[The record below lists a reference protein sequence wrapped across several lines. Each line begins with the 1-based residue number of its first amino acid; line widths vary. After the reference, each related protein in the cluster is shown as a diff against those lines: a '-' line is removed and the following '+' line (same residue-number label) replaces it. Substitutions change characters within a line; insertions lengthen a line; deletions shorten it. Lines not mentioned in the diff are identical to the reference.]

1 MKLHCISLL
10 FCLFLS
16 IVHANSIRSPRKP
29 LSPIPRGLDHDLG
42 HRNSSSN
49 SNSHGN
55 HGKGNPCAG
64 NTPSD
69 RSVWCDYNI
78 DTDYSQI
85 APDTGV
91 TREYW
96 FEIKQVMLAPDGF
109 ERPVWTI
116 NGSVPGPT
124 IIADWGDWVVVHVTN
139 NLGAQRNGTTLHWHG
154 IRQNYTNQMDGV
166 PSITQCPI
174 TPGKTMTYK
183 WRAVQYGSTWYHAH
197 IGLLAWEGVYGGI
210 VINGP
215 ATANYDVDKGSL
227 FLGDWTHRTVDELYV
242 DQELNGPVTN
252 LSNGLI
258 NGTNVYQPLPTDPI
272 TGQRFTMKVNDGT
285 SYRLRLV
292 NPSIDTFYQFS
303 IDGHSLEVI
312 AMDLVPIVPFK
323 TDVINIAIGQRY
335 DVIVTANK
343 GHVAKS
349 FWMRAVPTS
358 PCSGNDMTDNIRG
371 IMHYGENAEIPTTIG
386 FPVSTGCNDMPIH
399 DLVPWVKQDVAAPFF
414 EDSVDVSLS
423 KNADNFFRWE
433 FNSSSLNI
441 SWEDPTLMSIYND
454 EMDFTNTSNVIELPG
469 KNQWV
474 YLLINTTLQVPHPI
488 HLHGHDFS
496 ILAQGTGV
504 FDGTLLTKNPPRRDT
519 AMLPGVG
526 WLFVAFQTDNPG
538 AWLMHCHI
546 GWHVNEGLALQF
558 IENYDEIRGLIDY
571 DSLEDTCSTWRKY
584 DANRDIVQ
592 EDSGV

>member
-1 MKLHCISLL
+1 MKLLCFPIL
-10 FCLFLS
+10 FCLFFVS
-16 IVHANSIRSPRKP
+16 IVHANSIRSPGKP
-29 LSPIPRGLDHDLG
+29 LSVIPRGLDNDLG
-42 HRNSSSN
+42 HKNSSS
-49 SNSHGN
+49 SSHGN

-64 NTPSD
+64 NTPND

-96 FEIKQVMLAPDGF
+96 LEIKQVMLAPDGF

-116 NGSVPGPT
+116 NGTVPGPT
-124 IIADWGDWVVVHVTN
+124 IIADWGDWVVIHVTN
-139 NLGAQRNGTTLHWHG
+139 NLGPQRNGTTLHWHG
-154 IRQNYTNQMDGV
+154 IRQNYTSEMDGV

-183 WRAVQYGSTWYHAH
+183 WRAEQYGSTWYHAH

-242 DQELNGPVTN
+242 DQEINGPAQN

-258 NGTNVYQPLPTDPI
+258 NGTNVYQPTPSDVS
-272 TGQRFTMKVNDGT
+272 TGHRFTMKVNQGT

-292 NPSIDTFYQFS
+292 SPSIDTFYQFS

-323 TDVINIAIGQRY
+323 TDVINIAMGQRY
-335 DVIVTANK
+335 DVIVTANQ
-343 GHVAKS
+343 GHIAES
-349 FWMRAVPTS
+349 FWMRAVPTF
-358 PCSGNDMTDNIRG
+358 PCSGNDMADNIRG
-371 IMHYGENAEIPTTIG
+371 IMHYGQNAEIPTTKG
-386 FPVSTGCNDMPIH
+386 FPVYIGCNDIPMK

-414 EDSVDVSLS
+414 EESLDVTFA
-423 KNADNFFRWE
+423 KNKDNYFRWE

-441 SWEDPTLMSIYND
+441 SWEDPTLLSIYND

-474 YLLINTTLQVPHPI
+474 YLLINTTLPVAHPI

-496 ILAQGTGV
+496 ILGQGIGV
-504 FDGTLLTKNPPRRDT
+504 FDGYLVTKNPPRRDT
-519 AMLPGVG
+519 AMLPAAG
-526 WLFVAFQTDNPG
+526 WLLVAFQTDNPG

-558 IENYDEIRGLIDY
+558 VERYDEIRGTIDY
-571 DSLEDTCSTWRKY
+571 DLLDDTCSAWRTY
-584 DANRDIVQ
+584 DATKDIVQ